1 MSLPLIDLKTAEPGL
16 KARLIRLNNDHA
28 EALSYLTEPDWDD
41 HVTKANVALG
51 YADGQGLIMAFG
63 PEGDHTNPHMAW
75 FRERFDDFLYIDR
88 VVIAPEASGQGRARL
103 LYDAV
108 IAKARQDGI
117 LHLTAEINITP
128 PNPGSNAFHRKL
140 GFSEVGQSAIGFNPA
155 YPDKQVRYVT
165 RTL

>member
-1 MSLPLIDLKTAEPGL
+1 
-16 KARLIRLNNDHA
+16 
-28 EALSYLTEPDWDD
+28 
-41 HVTKANVALG
+41 
-51 YADGQGLIMAFG
+51 MAFG